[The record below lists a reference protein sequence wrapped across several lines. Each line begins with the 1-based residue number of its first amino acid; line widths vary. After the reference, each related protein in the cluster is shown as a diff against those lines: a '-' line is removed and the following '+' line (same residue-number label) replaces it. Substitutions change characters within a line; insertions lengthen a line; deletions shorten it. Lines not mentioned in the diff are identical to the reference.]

1 MAGKEDAR
9 QRDERPRE
17 ILTLIIRS
25 YITSGEPVGS
35 RTLAKALEWKLSP
48 ATIRNIMSDLE
59 DEGYLAQPH
68 TSAGRIPSEK
78 GYRFY
83 VDNLPDNGRLSKSD
97 ERYISRMLAES
108 DTPEDVMSRASVVLS
123 TISRNVGIV
132 VAPPMAATVLKHIE
146 FVNLS
151 DGKILVIFVSTSGL
165 LQRQLIRVGE
175 RYSQEELDKA
185 GRYLVEKFSGKT
197 LTEIRN
203 ELLRMMQVE
212 RSLFDR
218 MLSLLETWHETL
230 DQGTIA
236 ADSVYLQGTA
246 NIISQPEFADV
257 ERMRMLFQ
265 MFEEKGRLVKILNEC
280 ISSGHSDGVKIAI
293 GSELGV
299 PDMRDFTLITSS
311 YASSDHTTGFL
322 GIIGPTRMEY
332 ERGISI
338 VGYLGRLIGGMI
350 NA

>member
-1 MAGKEDAR
+1 MA
-9 QRDERPRE
+9 
-17 ILTLIIRS
+17 
-25 YITSGEPVGS
+25 
-35 RTLAKALEWKLSP
+35 
-48 ATIRNIMSDLE
+48 DLE

-83 VDNLPDNGRLSKSD
+83 VDSLPDSGRLSKSD

-108 DTPEDVMSRASVVLS
+108 DSPEDVMSRTSIVLS
-123 TISRNVGIV
+123 TISKNVGIV

-146 FVNLS
+146 FVDLT

-165 LQRQLIRVGE
+165 LQRKLIRVGE
-175 RYSQEELDKA
+175 RYAQEDLDRA

-203 ELLRMMQVE
+203 ELIYMMQAE

-218 MLSLLETWHETL
+218 MLSLLQTWRDSL
-230 DQGTIA
+230 DQESIGS
-236 ADSVYLQGTA
+236 DSVYLQGTA

-280 ISSGHSDGVKIAI
+280 IVSSSPDAVRIAI

-299 PDMRDFTLITSS
+299 PDMRACTLITAS
-311 YASSDHTTGFL
+311 YASNDHTTGFL

-338 VGYLGRLIGGMI
+338 VGYLGRLVGEII

>member
-1 MAGKEDAR
+1 MAGKEETRPLDDR
-9 QRDERPRE
+9 NRD
-17 ILTLIIRS
+17 ILKLIIRS
-25 YITSGEPVGS
+25 YVTSGEPVGS
-35 RTLAKALEWKLSP
+35 RTLAKSMDWRFSP
-48 ATIRNIMSDLE
+48 ATIRNIMADLE

-83 VDNLPDNGRLSKSD
+83 VDHLADSGRISKSD

-108 DTPEDVMSRASVVLS
+108 DSPEEVMLRASVVLS
-123 TISRNVGIV
+123 TISKNVGIV
-132 VAPPMAATVLKHIE
+132 IAPPMGSTILKHIE
-146 FVNLS
+146 FLDLS

-165 LQRQLIRVGE
+165 VQRKFIRVGE
-175 RYSQEELDKA
+175 RYTQEELDKA
-185 GRYLVEKFSGKT
+185 GRYLGEKFSGKT
-197 LTEIRN
+197 LTDIRN
-203 ELLRMMQVE
+203 ELLRMMQAE

-218 MLSLLETWHETL
+218 MLSLLQSWGETL
-230 DQGTIA
+230 SEPASAESI
-236 ADSVYLQGTA
+236 YLQGTA
-246 NIISQPEFADV
+246 NIINQPEFADV
-257 ERMRMLFQ
+257 DRMRTLFQ

-280 ISSGHSDGVKIAI
+280 IACIPPDGVKIAI

-299 PDMRDFTLITSS
+299 PDMRDFTLITAS

-322 GIIGPTRMEY
+322 GIIGPTRMQY

-338 VGYLGRLIGGMI
+338 VEYLGRLVGEMI

>member
-1 MAGKEDAR
+1 MAGKEESR
-9 QRDERPRE
+9 PLEERNRE
-17 ILTLIIRS
+17 ILKLIIRS
-25 YITSGEPVGS
+25 YVTSGEPVGS
-35 RTLAKALEWKLSP
+35 RTLAKSMDWRFSP
-48 ATIRNIMSDLE
+48 ATIRNVMADLE

-83 VDNLPDNGRLSKSD
+83 VDHLADSGRLSRSD
-97 ERYISRMLAES
+97 ERYVSRMLAES
-108 DTPEDVMSRASVVLS
+108 DSPEEVMSRASVVLS
-123 TISRNVGIV
+123 TISKNIGIV
-132 VAPPMAATVLKHIE
+132 IAPPMGATVLKHIE
-146 FVNLS
+146 FLDLS
-151 DGKILVIFVSTSGL
+151 DGKILVIFVSTSGVV
-165 LQRQLIRVGE
+165 QRRLIRVGE
-175 RYSQEELDKA
+175 RYTQEELDKA

-203 ELLRMMQVE
+203 ELLRMMQAE

-218 MLSLLETWHETL
+218 MLSLLQTWGETL
-230 DQGTIA
+230 SQPESAEGI
-236 ADSVYLQGTA
+236 YLQGAT
-246 NIISQPEFADV
+246 NIINQPEFADV
-257 ERMRMLFQ
+257 ERMRTLFL

-280 ISSGHSDGVKIAI
+280 IASSPPEGVRIVI

-299 PDMRDFTLITSS
+299 PDMRDFTLITAS
-311 YASSDHTTGFL
+311 YASMDHTTGFL

-338 VGYLGRLIGGMI
+338 VEYLGRLVGEMI

>member
-1 MAGKEDAR
+1 MGGKEESR
-9 QRDERPRE
+9 PLEERNRE
-17 ILTLIIRS
+17 ILKLIIRS
-25 YITSGEPVGS
+25 YVTSGEPVGS
-35 RTLAKALEWKLSP
+35 RTLAKSMDWRFSP
-48 ATIRNIMSDLE
+48 ATIRNVMADLE

-83 VDNLPDNGRLSKSD
+83 VDHLADSGRLSRSD
-97 ERYISRMLAES
+97 ERYVSRMLAES
-108 DTPEDVMSRASVVLS
+108 DSPEDVMSRASVVLS
-123 TISRNVGIV
+123 TISKNVGIV
-132 VAPPMAATVLKHIE
+132 IAPPMGATILKHIE
-146 FVNLS
+146 FLDLS
-151 DGKILVIFVSTSGL
+151 DGKILVIFVSTSGVV
-165 LQRQLIRVGE
+165 QRKLIRVGE
-175 RYSQEELDKA
+175 RYTQEELDKA

-203 ELLRMMQVE
+203 ELLRMMQAE

-218 MLSLLETWHETL
+218 MLSLLQIWGETL
-230 DQGTIA
+230 SQPASAEGI
-236 ADSVYLQGTA
+236 YLQGAT
-246 NIISQPEFADV
+246 NIINQPEFADV

-280 ISSGHSDGVKIAI
+280 IASSPPEGVRIVI

-299 PDMRDFTLITSS
+299 PNMRDFTLITAS
-311 YASSDHTTGFL
+311 YASMDHTTGFL

-338 VGYLGRLIGGMI
+338 VEYLGRLVGEMI

>member
-9 QRDERPRE
+9 QLDERPRE
-17 ILTLIIRS
+17 ILKLIIRS
-25 YITSGEPVGS
+25 YVTSGEPVGS
-35 RTLAKALEWKLSP
+35 RTLSKAMEWRLSP

-59 DEGYLAQPH
+59 DAGYLSQPH

-83 VDNLPDNGRLSKSD
+83 VDNLGDSGKLTKSD
-97 ERYISRMLAES
+97 ERYISRMLS
-108 DTPEDVMSRASVVLS
+108 DIASPEDVMSRASVVLS

-132 VAPPMAATVLKHIE
+132 VAPPLSATVLKHIE
-146 FVNLS
+146 FVDLA

-165 LQRQLIRVGE
+165 LQRKLIRVTE
-175 RYSQEELDKA
+175 RYTQEELDKA
-185 GRYLVEKFSGKT
+185 GRFLVEKFSGKT

-203 ELLRMMQVE
+203 ELLHMMQAE
-212 RSLFDR
+212 RALFAR
-218 MLSLLETWHETL
+218 MLSLLQTWRESI
-230 DQGTIA
+230 DQESVV
-236 ADSVYLQGTA
+236 ADTVFLQGTA

-280 ISSGHSDGVKIAI
+280 ISSSSPEGVNIGI

-299 PDMRDFTLITSS
+299 PGMREFTLITSS

-322 GIIGPTRMEY
+322 GIIGPTRLEY

-338 VGYLGRLIGGMI
+338 VGYLSRLVGEMI

>member
-1 MAGKEDAR
+1 MGVKEEFR
-9 QRDERPRE
+9 PLDERTRE
-17 ILTLIIRS
+17 ILNLIIRS
-25 YITSGEPVGS
+25 HISSGEPVGS
-35 RTLAKALEWKLSP
+35 RTLAKALNWTLSP

-59 DEGYLAQPH
+59 DAGYLAQPH
-68 TSAGRIPSEK
+68 TSAGRVPSEK

-83 VDNLPDNGRLSKSD
+83 VNSLGEGKLSRSD

-108 DTPEDVMSRASVVLS
+108 DSPEDVMSRTSVVLS
-123 TISRNVGIV
+123 TISKNVGIV
-132 VAPPMAATVLKHIE
+132 VAPPMAANVLKHIE
-146 FVNLS
+146 FVDLT

-165 LQRQLIRVGE
+165 LQRKLIRVSE
-175 RYSQEELDKA
+175 RYLQEDLDKA

-203 ELLRMMQVE
+203 ELLRMMQAE

-218 MLSLLETWHETL
+218 LLALLQTWRESL
-230 DQGTIA
+230 DQEPIA
-236 ADSVYLQGTA
+236 VDSVYLQGTA

-280 ISSGHSDGVKIAI
+280 ISSNPPEGVRIVI

-299 PDMRDFTLITSS
+299 ADMRGFTLITTS
-311 YASSDHTTGFL
+311 YASADHTTGFL

-338 VGYLGRLIGGMI
+338 VGYLGRLVGEMI

>member
-1 MAGKEDAR
+1 M
-9 QRDERPRE
+9 
-17 ILTLIIRS
+17 
-25 YITSGEPVGS
+25 
-35 RTLAKALEWKLSP
+35 EWKLSP
-48 ATIRNIMSDLE
+48 ATIRNIMADLE

-83 VDNLPDNGRLSKSD
+83 VNNFADAGKLSKSD
-97 ERYISRMLAES
+97 ERYVSRMLAES
-108 DTPEDVMSRASVVLS
+108 DSPEDVMSRTSVVLS
-123 TISRNVGIV
+123 TISKNVGIV
-132 VAPPMAATVLKHIE
+132 VAPPMASTVLKHIE
-146 FVNLS
+146 FVDLT
-151 DGKILVIFVSTSGL
+151 DGKILVIFVSTTGL
-165 LQRQLIRVGE
+165 LQRKLIRVGE
-175 RYSQEELDKA
+175 RYTQEELDKA
-185 GRYLVEKFSGKT
+185 GRYLVEKFSSKT

-203 ELLRMMQVE
+203 ELLRLMQVE

-218 MLSLLETWHETL
+218 MLSLLQTWSESL
-230 DQGTIA
+230 AQESIA

-280 ISSGHSDGVKIAI
+280 ISSSPPDGVRIAI

-299 PDMRDFTLITSS
+299 PDLRDFTLITSS
-311 YASSDHTTGFL
+311 YASTDHTTGLL

-338 VGYLGRLIGGMI
+338 VGYLGRFIGGII

>member
-1 MAGKEDAR
+1 MAGKEDSR
-9 QRDERPRE
+9 PLEERNRE
-17 ILTLIIRS
+17 ILKLIIRS
-25 YITSGEPVGS
+25 YVTSGEPVGS
-35 RTLAKALEWKLSP
+35 RTLAKSMDWRFSP
-48 ATIRNIMSDLE
+48 ATIRNVMADLE

-83 VDNLPDNGRLSKSD
+83 VDHLADSGRLSKSD

-108 DTPEDVMSRASVVLS
+108 DSPEDVMSRASVVLS
-123 TISRNVGIV
+123 TISKNVGIV
-132 VAPPMAATVLKHIE
+132 IAPPMGATVLKHIE
-146 FVNLS
+146 FLDLS
-151 DGKILVIFVSTSGL
+151 DGKILVIFVSTSGVV
-165 LQRQLIRVGE
+165 QRKLIRVGE
-175 RYSQEELDKA
+175 RYTQEELDKA

-197 LTEIRN
+197 VTEIRN
-203 ELLRMMQVE
+203 ELLRMIEAE

-218 MLSLLETWHETL
+218 MLSLLQTWGETL
-230 DQGTIA
+230 SQPASAEAI
-236 ADSVYLQGTA
+236 YLQGAT
-246 NIISQPEFADV
+246 NIINQPEFADV

-280 ISSGHSDGVKIAI
+280 IASNPPEGVIIVI

-299 PDMRDFTLITSS
+299 PDMRDFTLITAS
-311 YASSDHTTGFL
+311 YASMDHTTGFL
-322 GIIGPTRMEY
+322 GIIVPTRMEY

-338 VGYLGRLIGGMI
+338 VEYLGRLVGEMI

>member
-1 MAGKEDAR
+1 MAGKEESR
-9 QRDERPRE
+9 PLEERNRE
-17 ILTLIIRS
+17 ILKLIIRS
-25 YITSGEPVGS
+25 YVTSGEPVGS
-35 RTLAKALEWKLSP
+35 RTLAKSMDWRFSP
-48 ATIRNIMSDLE
+48 ATIRNVMADLE

-83 VDNLPDNGRLSKSD
+83 VDHLADSGRLSKSD
-97 ERYISRMLAES
+97 ERYVSRMLAES
-108 DTPEDVMSRASVVLS
+108 DSPEDVMSRASVVLS
-123 TISRNVGIV
+123 TISKNVGIV
-132 VAPPMAATVLKHIE
+132 IAPPMGATVLKHIE
-146 FVNLS
+146 FLDLS
-151 DGKILVIFVSTSGL
+151 DGKILVIFVSTSGVV
-165 LQRQLIRVGE
+165 QRKLIRVGE
-175 RYSQEELDKA
+175 RYTQEELDKA

-203 ELLRMMQVE
+203 ELLRMMQAE

-218 MLSLLETWHETL
+218 MLSLLQTWGETL
-230 DQGTIA
+230 SQPASAEAI
-236 ADSVYLQGTA
+236 YLQGAT
-246 NIISQPEFADV
+246 NIINQPEFADV

-280 ISSGHSDGVKIAI
+280 IASSPPESVRIAI

-299 PDMRDFTLITSS
+299 PDMRGFTLITAS
-311 YASSDHTTGFL
+311 YASMDHTTGFL

-338 VGYLGRLIGGMI
+338 VEYLGRLVGEMI

>member
-1 MAGKEDAR
+1 MAGKEDSR
-9 QRDERPRE
+9 PLEERNRE
-17 ILTLIIRS
+17 ILKLIIRS
-25 YITSGEPVGS
+25 YVTSGEPVGS
-35 RTLAKALEWKLSP
+35 RTLAKSMDWRFSP
-48 ATIRNIMSDLE
+48 ATIRNVMADLE

-83 VDNLPDNGRLSKSD
+83 VDHLADSGRLSKSD

-108 DTPEDVMSRASVVLS
+108 DSPEDVMSRASVVLS
-123 TISRNVGIV
+123 TISKNVGIV
-132 VAPPMAATVLKHIE
+132 IAPPMGATVLKHIE
-146 FVNLS
+146 FLDLS
-151 DGKILVIFVSTSGL
+151 DGKILVIFVSTSGVV
-165 LQRQLIRVGE
+165 QRKLIRVGE
-175 RYSQEELDKA
+175 RYTQEELDKA
-185 GRYLVEKFSGKT
+185 GRYLVEKFSSKT

-203 ELLRMMQVE
+203 ELLRMMQAE

-218 MLSLLETWHETL
+218 MLSLLQTWGETL
-230 DQGTIA
+230 GQPANAEGIYVQGAT
-236 ADSVYLQGTA
+236 
-246 NIISQPEFADV
+246 NIINQPEFADV

-280 ISSGHSDGVKIAI
+280 IASSPPEGVRIAI

-299 PDMRDFTLITSS
+299 PDMRGFTLITAS
-311 YASSDHTTGFL
+311 YASMDHTTGFL

-338 VGYLGRLIGGMI
+338 VEYLGRLVGEMI

>member
-1 MAGKEDAR
+1 MDWR
-9 QRDERPRE
+9 F
-17 ILTLIIRS
+17 
-25 YITSGEPVGS
+25 
-35 RTLAKALEWKLSP
+35 SP
-48 ATIRNIMSDLE
+48 ATIRNVMADLE

-83 VDNLPDNGRLSKSD
+83 VDHLADSGRLSKSD
-97 ERYISRMLAES
+97 ERYVSRMLAES
-108 DTPEDVMSRASVVLS
+108 YSPEDVMSRASVVLS
-123 TISRNVGIV
+123 TISKNVGIV
-132 VAPPMAATVLKHIE
+132 IAPPMGATILKHIE
-146 FVNLS
+146 FLDLS
-151 DGKILVIFVSTSGL
+151 DGKILVIFVSTSGVV
-165 LQRQLIRVGE
+165 QRKLIRVGE
-175 RYSQEELDKA
+175 RYTQEELDKA

-203 ELLRMMQVE
+203 ELLRMMQAE

-218 MLSLLETWHETL
+218 MLSLLQTWGETL
-230 DQGTIA
+230 SQPASAEGIYVQGAT
-236 ADSVYLQGTA
+236 
-246 NIISQPEFADV
+246 NIINQPEFADV

-280 ISSGHSDGVKIAI
+280 IASSPPEGVRIAI

-299 PDMRDFTLITSS
+299 PDMRGFTLITAS
-311 YASSDHTTGFL
+311 YASMDHTTGFL

-338 VGYLGRLIGGMI
+338 VEYLGRLVGEMI

>member
-1 MAGKEDAR
+1 M
-9 QRDERPRE
+9 
-17 ILTLIIRS
+17 
-25 YITSGEPVGS
+25 
-35 RTLAKALEWKLSP
+35 EWKFSP
-48 ATIRNIMSDLE
+48 ATIRNIMADLE
-59 DEGYLAQPH
+59 EEGYLAQPH
-68 TSAGRIPSEK
+68 TSAGRVPSEK

-83 VDNLPDNGRLSKSD
+83 VDNLADSGKLTKSD

-108 DTPEDVMSRASVVLS
+108 ETPEDVMSRTSFLLS
-123 TISRNVGIV
+123 TISKNVGIV

-146 FVNLS
+146 FVDLT

-165 LQRQLIRVGE
+165 LQRKLIRVGE
-175 RYSQEELDKA
+175 RYTQEDLDKA

-203 ELLRMMQVE
+203 ELLCLMQAE

-218 MLSLLETWHETL
+218 MLSLLQTWRDSL
-230 DQGTIA
+230 DQEPVSAG
-236 ADSVYLQGTA
+236 SVYLQGTA

-257 ERMRMLFQ
+257 ERMRTLFQ

-280 ISSGHSDGVKIAI
+280 ITSSPPDGVRIAI

-299 PDMRDFTLITSS
+299 PDMRGFTLITSS
-311 YASSDHTTGFL
+311 YASTDQTTGFL

-332 ERGISI
+332 ERAISI
-338 VGYLGRLIGGMI
+338 VGYLGRLVGEMI

>member
-1 MAGKEDAR
+1 MSAKEDSR
-9 QRDERPRE
+9 QLDERPRE
-17 ILTLIIRS
+17 ILKRIIRS
-25 YITSGEPVGS
+25 YVMNGEPVGS
-35 RTLAKALEWKLSP
+35 RTLAKAMDWKFSP
-48 ATIRNIMSDLE
+48 ATIRNIMADLE
-59 DEGYLAQPH
+59 EEGYLAQPH
-68 TSAGRIPSEK
+68 TSAGRIPSEQ

-83 VDNLPDNGRLSKSD
+83 VDNLADSSKLSKSE
-97 ERYISRMLAES
+97 ERYASRMLAES
-108 DTPEDVMSRASVVLS
+108 DSPEDVMSRTSVVLS
-123 TISRNVGIV
+123 TISKNVGIV

-146 FVNLS
+146 FVDLT

-165 LQRQLIRVGE
+165 IQRKLIRVGE
-175 RYSQEELDKA
+175 RYTQDELDKA

-197 LTEIRN
+197 LTDIRN
-203 ELLRMMQVE
+203 ELLRMMQAE

-218 MLSLLETWHETL
+218 ILSLLQTWRDTL
-230 DQGTIA
+230 DPEPISAG
-236 ADSVYLQGTA
+236 VYLQGTA

-257 ERMRMLFQ
+257 ERMRALFV
-265 MFEEKGRLVKILNEC
+265 MFEEKSRLVKILNEC
-280 ISSGHSDGVKIAI
+280 ISSNPPEGVRIAI

-299 PDMRDFTLITSS
+299 PDMRNFTLITSS

-338 VGYLGRLIGGMI
+338 VGYLGRLVGEMI

>member
-1 MAGKEDAR
+1 MGVKDDTR
-9 QRDERPRE
+9 QLDGRPCE
-17 ILTLIIRS
+17 ILQLIIRS

-35 RTLAKALEWKLSP
+35 RTLAKAMNWRLSP

-59 DEGYLAQPH
+59 EEGYLSQPH

-83 VDNLPDNGRLSKSD
+83 VNNLGDSAGLSKSD
-97 ERYISRMLAES
+97 ERYASRMLSES
-108 DTPEDVMSRASVVLS
+108 DSPEDVMSRASVVLS
-123 TISRNVGIV
+123 TISKNVGIV
-132 VAPPMAATVLKHIE
+132 VAPPMAATILKHIE
-146 FVNLS
+146 FVDLT
-151 DGKILVIFVSTSGL
+151 DGKILVIFVSTTGL
-165 LQRQLIRVGE
+165 LQRKLIRVNAP
-175 RYSQEELDKA
+175 YTQDELDRA

-203 ELLRMMQVE
+203 ELLHMMQAE
-212 RSLFDR
+212 RALFDR
-218 MLSLLETWHETL
+218 MLSLLQTWRESL
-230 DQGTIA
+230 DQQPVA
-236 ADSVYLQGTA
+236 ADTVYVQGTA

-257 ERMRMLFQ
+257 ERMRLLFQ

-280 ISSGHSDGVKIAI
+280 ISSNLSDSVKIII

-299 PDMRDFTLITSS
+299 RDMRDFTLITAS
-311 YASSDHTTGFL
+311 YASTDHTTGFL

-338 VGYLGRLIGGMI
+338 VGYLGRRIGEII